1 MQRSKINRI
10 KINLSLEQENIFETL
25 QTGMPI
31 GTVDRIIRKD
41 VEVKSVSK
49 DAVLLIAK
57 SAVIQ
62 YIPFIPPN
70 FF

>member
-62 YIPFIPPN
+62 YIPFIPIN